1 MTDKILNLF
10 RHRVKR
16 PALDAVTADRLA
28 LMHFR
33 IRHLGDME
41 RDLNAWRR
49 GYELRTGRAA

>member
-1 MTDKILNLF
+1 MNILRLF
-10 RHRVKR
+10 TRRRKR
-16 PALDAVTADRLA
+16 PALDAVTADRLS